1 MEAENKLHYSMAEPD
16 MGELERTY
24 MNEAFDSGWIS
35 SKGPFINRFEEKFAN
50 FSRTKYAVS
59 CSNGTTALH
68 LAVKALGI
76 REGDEVIVPNL
87 TFASPANAVL
97 YEKGKPVLV
106 DINNEYWGIDPDE
119 IKEKITER
127 TKAII
132 VVHLYGHPADMDPIM
147 ELAREHN
154 LKVIEDCA
162 EAHGATYRSR
172 KVGSIGDVG
181 CFSFYGNKIITTGE
195 GGMITTNSPEIME
208 KIRILR
214 DHGMLPSRR
223 YWHEEIGYNYRMTNI
238 QAAIG
243 LAQMETID
251 EKIGKRRWI
260 AKKYSEYIGNE
271 AELQREMPWAFN
283 VYWLPTFTVK
293 SIKDEDT
300 RDRVISILSENE
312 VESRPV
318 FYPLNEMSPYK
329 SEMSFPNSRFV
340 SYHGISL
347 PVSGK
352 LNENDIQVISE
363 TFNNAVRKVTLQ

>member
-1 MEAENKLHYSMAEPD
+1 MAINIRYHMAEPD
-16 MGELERTY
+16 IGSKEREY

-35 SKGPFINRFEEKFAN
+35 SKGPFISKFEDEFARF
-50 FSRTKYAVS
+50 SGTKCAIS

-68 LAVKALGI
+68 LAVRALGI
-76 REGDEVIVPNL
+76 GEGDEVIVPDL

-97 YEKGKPVLV
+97 YEKGKPILV
-106 DINNEYWGIDPDE
+106 DIDRTYWCIDPDKL
-119 IKEKITER
+119 KERISKK

-147 ELAREHN
+147 DIARQN
-154 LKVIEDCA
+154 GLKVIEDCA
-162 EAHGATYRSR
+162 EAHGATYKNK
-172 KVGSIGDVG
+172 KVGSIGDIG

-195 GGMITTNSPEIME
+195 GGMITTNDYALSE

-214 DHGMLPSRR
+214 DHGMVPSRR

-243 LAQMETID
+243 LAQLESIS
-251 EKIGKRRWI
+251 EKIEKHKWI
-260 AKKYSEYIGNE
+260 AREYSKYIYDEVKI
-271 AELQREMPWAFN
+271 QPEMPWASN
-283 VYWLPTFTVK
+283 VYWLPTF
-293 SIKDEDT
+293 
-300 RDRVISILSENE
+300 ILDKTFNSVSRSTLMSMLANDG

-329 SEMSFPNSRFV
+329 NEDLFTNSHYV

-347 PVSGK
+347 PV
-352 LNENDIQVISE
+352 LNRFNKDDIQYISDA
-363 TFNNAVRKVTLQ
+363 FNSSLLKIMHQ